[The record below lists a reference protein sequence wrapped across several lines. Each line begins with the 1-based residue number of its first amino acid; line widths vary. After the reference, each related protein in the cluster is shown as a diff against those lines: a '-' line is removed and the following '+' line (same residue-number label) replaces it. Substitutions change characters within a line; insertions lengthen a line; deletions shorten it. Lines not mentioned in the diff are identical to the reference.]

1 MGDSEAPGRAVE
13 AVLRTGT
20 KGVPMNAFQI
30 PAKSIFAVEP
40 KRSYPQ
46 LDYYHRK
53 MALGI
58 HPRQLRKAK
67 QLTNEQRQGMGK

>member
-1 MGDSEAPGRAVE
+1 
-13 AVLRTGT
+13 
-20 KGVPMNAFQI
+20 MNAFEI

-53 MALGI
+53 MALGT
-58 HPRQLRKAK
+58 HPRQLRRAG
-67 QLTNEQRQGMGK
+67 LDVVDQRFKSSRTPVTATPQ